1 MKKVIYLLIIYLFII
16 FIGQKQ
22 LTKTVSFEKL
32 ANDSRAYYV
41 YIDKINLTSRNI
53 TNYFNREKIILIYP
67 QNKFNDEVLLKKL
80 STFKVDNIEKNYIKI
95 LNEYLLT
102 ETVDKVYRNGILIDK
117 VLIKLSKEELKTLK
131 KENKYLM
138 YSKYLNG
145 KYL

>member
-32 ANDSRAYYV
+32 TNDSRAYYV

-117 VLIKLSKEELKTLK
+117 VLIKMSKEELKALK

>member
-32 ANDSRAYYV
+32 TNDSRAYYV